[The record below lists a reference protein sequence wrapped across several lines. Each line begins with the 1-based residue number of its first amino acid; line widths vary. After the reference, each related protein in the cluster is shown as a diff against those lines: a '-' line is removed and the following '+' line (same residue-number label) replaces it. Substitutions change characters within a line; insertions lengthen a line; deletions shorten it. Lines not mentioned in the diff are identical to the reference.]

1 MMNVSV
7 DAEPIV
13 AGRVISPGLRTI
25 SVGELTFETGGWLP
39 EVQQAYETWGT
50 LNQDGSNAILI
61 LHALTGDSHVV
72 SSEALPHPGWWESL
86 VGPGRPIDTRK
97 WFVVAPN
104 MVGGCYG
111 STGPSSPDPDGRP
124 WGSRFPFTTIRDSVH
139 AEARLA
145 DALGIETW
153 HAVLGGSMGGARALE
168 WAATYPERVRGAGI
182 LACGGAASAEQIA
195 FAQSQVAAIKL
206 DPHYRGGDYY
216 GQQPPEEGLGIA
228 RRIAHITYRSEAEL
242 QYRFARKPQGQED
255 PFGQITQRTGRY
267 QIESYLDYK
276 AKDLASRFD
285 ANSYVVLTEA
295 LMSHDVGRNRGG
307 QQAAVARIVATP
319 FIAAVSSDRLYF
331 PSQSQQLADD
341 FNRGRGAQDP
351 DHPQHVLSHQ
361 IDSPIGHDGFLTAPE
376 QIADELIRVLE
387 L

>member
-1 MMNVSV
+1 MSV

-13 AGRVISPGLRTI
+13 AGRAISPGLRTI

-39 EVQQAYETWGT
+39 EVQLAYETWGT

-145 DALGIETW
+145 DALG
-153 HAVLGGSMGGARALE
+153 H
-168 WAATYPERVRGAGI
+168 
-182 LACGGAASAEQIA
+182 
-195 FAQSQVAAIKL
+195 
-206 DPHYRGGDYY
+206 
-216 GQQPPEEGLGIA
+216 
-228 RRIAHITYRSEAEL
+228 
-242 QYRFARKPQGQED
+242 
-255 PFGQITQRTGRY
+255 
-267 QIESYLDYK
+267 
-276 AKDLASRFD
+276 
-285 ANSYVVLTEA
+285 
-295 LMSHDVGRNRGG
+295 
-307 QQAAVARIVATP
+307 
-319 FIAAVSSDRLYF
+319 
-331 PSQSQQLADD
+331 
-341 FNRGRGAQDP
+341 
-351 DHPQHVLSHQ
+351 
-361 IDSPIGHDGFLTAPE
+361 
-376 QIADELIRVLE
+376 
-387 L
+387 